1 MQGFEIYVNDKKYRV
16 RVDYARIGGTSAS
29 DYSNRVEMLISVYNE
44 KGEKIKLDKLS
55 YVAEKVGD
63 FIRNSVNGQDTCYW
77 DFDKPNRHLREDK
90 ILGKKKYTHRKVGD

>member
-1 MQGFEIYVNDKKYRV
+1 MQGFELYVNDKKYRV

-29 DYSNRVEMLISVYNE
+29 GYSNRVEMLISVYNE
-44 KGEKIKLDKLS
+44 KGEKIKLDKSS

-77 DFDKPNRHLREDK
+77 DFDKPNRHL
-90 ILGKKKYTHRKVGD
+90 KKGE